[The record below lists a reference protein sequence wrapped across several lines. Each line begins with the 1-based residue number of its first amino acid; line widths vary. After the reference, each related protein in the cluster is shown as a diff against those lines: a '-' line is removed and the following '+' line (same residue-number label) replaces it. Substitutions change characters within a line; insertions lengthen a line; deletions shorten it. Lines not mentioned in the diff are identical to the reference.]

1 MTTPKWHWTKQQD
14 AKEIKERMIKS
25 KLGVHSSVST
35 EFKKGRTNQF
45 KGIELPKYMADAAA
59 EGRRNSGMYE
69 NKKKHNG
76 DFGKGHTPWNKG
88 IPVSEETKAK
98 MRAKLKG
105 RKVWNTGNG
114 IGTPLGHSIR
124 RCDKYVEW
132 RTSVF
137 TRDNYTCVICKE
149 VGKKLHADHIK
160 AFALICK
167 EQKITNLKDALFCQ
181 ELWDIK
187 NGRTLC
193 YSCHRKTE
201 NYAGKYQTNLHKF
214 PRAIVKLKNK

>member
-1 MTTPKWHWTKQQD
+1 MTKPKWHWTNQPFKE
-14 AKEIKERMIKS
+14 EIKNDIAL
-25 KLGVHSSVST
+25 KLKGKHNSIDT

-45 KGIELPKYMADAAA
+45 KGVELPKHMADAAA
-59 EGRRNSGMYE
+59 EGRRKSGMYDNVW
-69 NKKKHNG
+69 NKGKKTG
-76 DFGKGHTPWNKG
+76 QIPWNKG
-88 IPVSEETKAK
+88 KPMGEEAKAK

-137 TRDNYTCVICKE
+137 TRDKYTCVLCKE

-167 EQKITNLKDALFCQ
+167 EQKIINLKDALFCQ